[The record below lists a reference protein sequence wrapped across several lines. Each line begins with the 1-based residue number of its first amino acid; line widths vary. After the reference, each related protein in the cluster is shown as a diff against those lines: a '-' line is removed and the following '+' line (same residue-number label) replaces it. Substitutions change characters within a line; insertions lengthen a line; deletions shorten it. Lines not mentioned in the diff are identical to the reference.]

1 MKKLKTGH
9 YLLGVFALLIGL
21 LIAMNV
27 LNSNQEKQLQQN
39 GIEAIAT
46 ITDIDV
52 NNYKANELEGRYI
65 ENYILT
71 FQFEDQKGKVITS
84 IKTVEKKDFKNYFDK
99 KLTVNDQISVLY
111 EASNPSNST
120 FKKLSQ

>member
-71 FQFEDQKGKVITS
+71 FQFEDQNGKVI
-84 IKTVEKKDFKNYFDK
+84 N
-99 KLTVNDQISVLY
+99 
-111 EASNPSNST
+111 
-120 FKKLSQ
+120 